1 MEEVEFIKEN
11 RQSAW
16 EGTTAGREDLST
28 RQGFINRSNEL
39 PARHEFINRGNRFHA
54 WDGF

>member
-39 PARHEFINRGNRFHA
+39 PARHESINRGNRFHA